1 MTRLA
6 VNNLT
11 KTFNQQPFLEDI
23 SFELTDNKIYGSLGR
38 NGVGK
43 STLLNCI
50 CDRVLYHCGSI
61 LLDDKPLHNN
71 THRLHQIYLM
81 NDDSLMY
88 YGWETVSN
96 LYRYN
101 DIAYGNFNYEEA
113 HRLADSFR
121 IDEHKQFK
129 NLSTGLRTATKLI
142 LAFCTDAQIIL
153 LDEPT
158 LGLDAALRNTFYRE
172 LIKTYNERPRIFV
185 LSTHLIN
192 EVQNLVE
199 DVLVLDDGRLQF
211 NQSAESLC
219 EKVIQIRGPRQE
231 IENLLGSPVNSFNPI
246 TVGQQVT
253 VNVKTELLQGKGIP
267 KTVTAQPVDLQT
279 AFITLTANEE
289 E

>member
-1 MTRLA
+1 M
-6 VNNLT
+6 
-11 KTFNQQPFLEDI
+11 
-23 SFELTDNKIYGSLGR
+23 
-38 NGVGK
+38 
-43 STLLNCI
+43 
-50 CDRVLYHCGSI
+50 
-61 LLDDKPLHNN
+61 
-71 THRLHQIYLM
+71 
-81 NDDSLMY
+81 
-88 YGWETVSN
+88 
-96 LYRYN
+96 
-101 DIAYGNFNYEEA
+101 
-113 HRLADSFR
+113 
-121 IDEHKQFK
+121 
-129 NLSTGLRTATKLI
+129 
-142 LAFCTDAQIIL
+142 
-153 LDEPT
+153 
-158 LGLDAALRNTFYRE
+158 
-172 LIKTYNERPRIFV
+172 